1 MSLPLWIVVA
11 NGSRARLL
19 QRKGPSQALV
29 EVHNWVHPAAR
40 HQRDDLPQGHRQSG
54 IQARAGLAPRQSIQ
68 ARERQAFARDIMH
81 WLSHELSSHPAG
93 SVALLSSNPFL
104 GELLAQQHQGQLHSQ
119 VCATHAIDLTRLPLQ
134 QLSQRLREDYRL

>member
-1 MSLPLWIVVA
+1 MSLPIWIVVA

-40 HQRDDLPQGHRQSG
+40 QHRDDLPQGHRQSG
-54 IQARAGLAPRQSIQ
+54 IQARSGLAPRQSIQ
-68 ARERQAFARDIMH
+68 DREREVFAREIMQ
-81 WLSHELSSHPAG
+81 WLSHELNNHAAS

-104 GELLAQQHQGQLHSQ
+104 GEMLAHQHQGQLHRQ
-119 VCATHAIDLTRLPLQ
+119 VCATHAIDLTSLPLQ